1 MIEITSGTIEEKI
14 IKILQKTYPV
24 TVNDVANQLHVSK
37 SIVMREAQKFQTK
50 GIVQLDFLPDR
61 TYIRLLRN
69 DFSFVGKKRQKKFIK
84 HKSRGKQLDQDEY
97 DGFMYS

>member
-1 MIEITSGTIEEKI
+1 MIEITTGTIGEKI

-24 TVNDVANQLHVSK
+24 TVNDLANMLNISQTA
-37 SIVMREAQKFQTK
+37 VMREIQKFQTK
-50 GIVQLDFLPDR
+50 GIVQLDFLPNK

-69 DFSFVGKKRQKKFIK
+69 DFSFVGKKRQRKFIK
-84 HKSRGKQLDQDEY
+84 HKSGGKRYQQDEY

>member
-1 MIEITSGTIEEKI
+1 MIEIKTGTIGEKI

-24 TVNDVANQLHVSK
+24 TVNDLANMLNISQTV
-37 SIVMREAQKFQTK
+37 VMREVQKFQTK
-50 GIVQLDFLPDR
+50 GIVQLDFLPNK

-84 HKSRGKQLDQDEY
+84 HKSRGKRYQQDEY

>member
-1 MIEITSGTIEEKI
+1 MIEITTGTVEEKI

-24 TVNDVANQLHVSK
+24 TVKDLANKLNVSQ
-37 SIVMREAQKFQTK
+37 SVIMREVKKFQTR
-50 GIVQLDFLPDR
+50 GIVQLDVLPDK

-84 HKSRGKQLDQDEY
+84 HKSRGKTYQQDEY

>member
-37 SIVMREAQKFQTK
+37 SVVMREVKKFQTK

-84 HKSRGKQLDQDEY
+84 HKSRGKPFNQDEY

>member
-1 MIEITSGTIEEKI
+1 MIEITNGTIGEKI

-24 TVNDVANQLHVSK
+24 TVNDLADMLNVSQ
-37 SIVMREAQKFQTK
+37 SAIMREVQKFQTR
-50 GIVQLDFLPDR
+50 GIVQLDFLPDK

-69 DFSFVGKKRQKKFIK
+69 DFRFVGKKRQKKFIK
-84 HKSRGKQLDQDEY
+84 HKSSGKRYKQDEY